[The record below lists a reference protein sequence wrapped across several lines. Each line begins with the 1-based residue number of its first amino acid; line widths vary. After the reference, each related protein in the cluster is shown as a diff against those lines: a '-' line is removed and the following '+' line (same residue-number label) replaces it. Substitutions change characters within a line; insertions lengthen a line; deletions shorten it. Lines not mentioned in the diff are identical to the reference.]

1 MICWFNV
8 RVTRLIRLEFVKLD
22 FKTYGMRDVV
32 ISFRCFG
39 CEFWQQAFK
48 ASGSFRRTR
57 IIAVVVGDTGVMLL
71 SFSLTGVVQ
80 KWIHSGVDAW
90 REDVANL
97 FFFRACAEQF
107 WAP

>member
-1 MICWFNV
+1 MFF
-8 RVTRLIRLEFVKLD
+8 RT
-22 FKTYGMRDVV
+22 FK
-32 ISFRCFG
+32 
-39 CEFWQQAFK
+39 A

-97 FFFRACAEQF
+97 LFFRACAEQF
-107 WAP
+107 WAPPLALATPPLSLATP